1 MCIPFWAGISAAIVV
16 AANVAVIGALLVMI
30 YADLYRYRNGD

>member
-1 MCIPFWAGISAAIVV
+1 MCVLFWAGISAAIVV

-30 YADLYRYRNGD
+30 YADLSRYRNGG